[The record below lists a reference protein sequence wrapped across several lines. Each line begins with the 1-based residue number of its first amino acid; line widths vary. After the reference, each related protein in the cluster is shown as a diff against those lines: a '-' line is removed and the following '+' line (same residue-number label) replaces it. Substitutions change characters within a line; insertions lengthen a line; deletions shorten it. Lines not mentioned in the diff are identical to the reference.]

1 MNIRYLVVL
10 FSCFKIDEQNLE
22 KIPQM
27 DRNGS
32 VMPGRVNEQMIS
44 AIDELSY
51 QLIKKKPL
59 E

>member
-27 DRNGS
+27 DRNGA

-44 AIDELSY
+44 TIDELSY
-51 QLIKKKPL
+51 QLIKKKP
-59 E
+59 